1 MTSAYILVLSV
12 LILGGIIAALGD
24 HLGSKVGKARLRL
37 FKLRPRQTAILLTV
51 ITGTLISASTLGI
64 LFTFSKSLREGV
76 FQLDDIL
83 AQLRVAKTE
92 LEQASQAKE
101 EIESELTAVREEQ
114 QLVQERSRELDR
126 NYTKAL
132 QLLRR
137 VSQQSSNLRREVAA
151 LSTERTQLNQQ
162 KDALLAESSELQ
174 SQVKLRDQELS
185 KRQERIAQQEKVL
198 ARQQEQVQSLEKRFA
213 SLEAQ
218 RQQLQAE
225 INQRDT
231 KIDQL
236 DQAIAAKDNDIQA
249 REEKLQGLET
259 ELSFLQREV
268 EELERYY
275 QDYQELRGQQIAIL
289 RGQLLAF
296 GGLRVVS
303 SEAVTGAVDQLL
315 RQANRTALQLVKT
328 PNMPVPDEPIVRV
341 TTAQVDSITSQLQPG
356 QEYVIR
362 VLSAGNYV
370 QEEREIRVFFDVVP
384 NRQVFREA
392 ETIATISLESS
403 DFSEVDVQKRID
415 YLLAAAQF
423 RARREGILGP
433 IQVED
438 GRIKTLIDFIEQLR
452 RQADNPPNEVRAIA
466 AENTSVV
473 GPLKIRIIA
482 LRGNQIMFEN

>member
-76 FQLDDIL
+76 FRLDEIL
-83 AQLRVAKTE
+83 TQLRVAKSE
-92 LEQASQAKE
+92 LEEASQAKE
-101 EIESELTAVREEQ
+101 AIESELSAVRQEQ
-114 QLVQERSRELDR
+114 KLVEERSKELDR

-132 QLLRR
+132 QLLRQ
-137 VSQQSSNLRREVAA
+137 VSRQSQNLRQEVAS
-151 LSTERTQLNQQ
+151 LSKERQQLNQQ
-162 KDALLAESSELQ
+162 KESLVAEAVQLQ
-174 SQVKLRDQELS
+174 NQVKLRDEELS
-185 KRQERIAQQEKVL
+185 KRQQRIAQQEQIL
-198 ARQQEQVQSLEKRFA
+198 SRQQEQVQSLEQKFQ

-218 RQQLQAE
+218 RQKLQAE

-236 DQAIAAKDNDIQA
+236 DQAIATKDSDIQQ
-249 REEKLQGLET
+249 REGQLKGLET
-259 ELSFLQREV
+259 ELTFLQREV

-296 GGLRVVS
+296 GALKVVS
-303 SEAVTGAVDQLL
+303 AEAITGAVDQLL
-315 RQANRTALQLVKT
+315 RQANRTALQLIKT

-341 TTAQVDSITSQLQPG
+341 TTAQIENIKAQLQPD

-362 VLSAGNYV
+362 ILSAGNYV

-384 NRQVFREA
+384 NRQVFRRSEI
-392 ETIATISLESS
+392 IATISLESS

-438 GRIKTLIDFIEQLR
+438 GRIKTLIDFMEQLR
-452 RQADNPPNEVRAIA
+452 QSDNPPTEVRAIA

-482 LRGNQIMFEN
+482 LRGTETVFEN

>member
-37 FKLRPRQTAILLTV
+37 FKLRPRQTAIVLTV
-51 ITGTLISASTLGI
+51 VTGTLISASTLGI

-76 FQLDDIL
+76 FELDDIL
-83 AQLRVAKTE
+83 AKLRVATTE
-92 LEQASQAKE
+92 LEQASQQKE
-101 EIESELTAVREEQ
+101 EVESELSAVRQEQ
-114 QLVQERSRELDR
+114 KSVEKRSRELDR

-132 QLLRR
+132 QLLRQLSR
-137 VSQQSSNLRREVAA
+137 QSQNLRKEVAS
-151 LSTERTQLNQQ
+151 LSLERQQLNQQ
-162 KDALLAESSELQ
+162 KNSLMAEAAQLQ
-174 SQVKLRDQELS
+174 NQVQLRDEELS
-185 KRQERIAQQEKVL
+185 KRQQRIAQQEKIL
-198 ARQQEQVQSLEKRFA
+198 SRQEQKVQSLEQKFE

-218 RQQLQAE
+218 RQQLQQE

-231 KIDQL
+231 KINQL
-236 DQAIAAKDNDIQA
+236 DQAIASKDGDIQQ
-249 REEKLQGLET
+249 REAQLKDLGT
-259 ELSFLQREV
+259 ELGFLQREV

-296 GGLRVVS
+296 GALRVVS
-303 SEAVTGAVDQLL
+303 PEAVSGAVDQLL
-315 RQANRTALQLVKT
+315 RQANRTALQLIKT
-328 PNMPVPDEPIVRV
+328 PNMPEPDEPIVRV
-341 TTAQVDSITSQLQPG
+341 TNAQVESIKSQLQPE

-362 VLSAGNYV
+362 ILSAGNYV
-370 QEEREIRVFFDVVP
+370 QQEKEIRVFFDVVP
-384 NRQVFREA
+384 NRQVFRRS

-403 DFSEVDVQKRID
+403 DFSETDIQKRLD
-415 YLLAAAQF
+415 YLLTAAQF

-438 GRIKTLIDFIEQLR
+438 GRVKTLIDFMEQLR
-452 RQADNPPNEVRAIA
+452 QSDNPPTEVRAIA
-466 AENTSVV
+466 AEDTSVV

-482 LRGNQIMFEN
+482 LKDNFIIFEN

>member
-37 FKLRPRQTAILLTV
+37 FTLRPRQTAVVLTV

-83 AQLRVAKTE
+83 GQLRVARAE

-101 EIESELTAVREEQ
+101 EIESELSAVRQEQ
-114 QLVQERSRELDR
+114 KIVQERSRELNR

-137 VSQQSSNLRREVAA
+137 VSEQSSNLRQEVAN
-151 LSTERTQLNQQ
+151 LSAERAQLNEQ
-162 KDALLAESSELQ
+162 KDSLLAESSELQ

-198 ARQQEQVQSLEKRFA
+198 ARQQEQVESLEKRFA

-296 GGLRVVS
+296 GGLRVVN

-341 TTAQVDSITSQLQPG
+341 TTSQVDSIKSQLQPG

-370 QEEREIRVFFDVVP
+370 QEEREIRIFFDVVP

-452 RQADNPPNEVRAIA
+452 RQSDNPPNEVRAIA

-482 LRGNQIMFEN
+482 LRGNEIMFEN